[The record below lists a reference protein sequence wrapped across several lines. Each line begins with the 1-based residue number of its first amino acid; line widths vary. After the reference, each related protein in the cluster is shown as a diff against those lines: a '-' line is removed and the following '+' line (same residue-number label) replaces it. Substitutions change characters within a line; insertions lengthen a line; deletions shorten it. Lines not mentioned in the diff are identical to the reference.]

1 MIPRL
6 GVKFTLVSGILL
18 VGGAFF
24 LLGFLTYMPPGA
36 VFVVFAIVLRSTEG
50 VGWAMGKTTTLALLP
65 YLYPSHVGLLSGL
78 ILGFEG
84 VGYAIGPPIGSLLVS
99 VSDYRV
105 PFWTVGG
112 ILLMLIVPAFLL
124 VKTTESLSTEVL
136 PFRTMFKL
144 LSRMSFSMLLL
155 TNVTAYSSLTFMAVS
170 LALYLKEIGLSQVII
185 GMMFGISAA
194 SYVVFAIPF
203 GKLSDLFGTRKFII
217 SGLFGESAALI
228 FLGLTPYIP
237 LPQKWMVASSL
248 VVLGFSVSQID
259 IPVYSDLLN
268 QAHSLK
274 LVDED
279 KKDALTSTVSG
290 IASFSMSFGEF
301 LGAIVGGLLTHLMDF
316 PTAAMILGEA
326 AGANAVLV
334 LGVSLIDY
342 TTSRKL
348 VQKT

>member
-1 MIPRL
+1 
-6 GVKFTLVSGILL
+6 
-18 VGGAFF
+18 
-24 LLGFLTYMPPGA
+24 
-36 VFVVFAIVLRSTEG
+36 
-50 VGWAMGKTTTLALLP
+50 
-65 YLYPSHVGLLSGL
+65 
-78 ILGFEG
+78 
-84 VGYAIGPPIGSLLVS
+84 
-99 VSDYRV
+99 
-105 PFWTVGG
+105 
-112 ILLMLIVPAFLL
+112 
-124 VKTTESLSTEVL
+124 
-136 PFRTMFKL
+136 
-144 LSRMSFSMLLL
+144 
-155 TNVTAYSSLTFMAVS
+155 MAVS